1 MRIVEIE
8 DLEVGDEIAIACQA
22 NFKYLRILRK
32 PVPNG
37 KTQWRST
44 KPAFKT
50 VKCSTRRVE
59 RSYVYTSWTGSQ
71 YNRTDKVFEFTP
83 DDHNI
88 NQYINLNDR
97 QILLIKK
104 ADENV

>member
-1 MRIVEIE
+1 MKLIEIE

-32 PVPNG
+32 PSL
-37 KTQWRST
+37 ST
-44 KPAFKT
+44 KKHWNTGNPLYKS

-59 RSYVYTSWTGSQ
+59 RSYTRTYNGKQ
-71 YNRTDKVFEFTP
+71 YNRTEKVFEFTG
-83 DDHNI
+83 DDHNF
-88 NQYINLNDR
+88 NHYVNLNYR
-97 QILLIKK
+97 QLLLVRK